1 MSPVGLFL
9 SFEGGEGSGK
19 SVQARALAD
28 WIRAS
33 GREVVLT
40 REPGGTLFGERVRE
54 VLLHAKDVSLAPA
67 AQALLFSSARAQLV
81 AEVIR
86 PALVAGAVVVADRF
100 YDSTLAYQGYGS
112 GADLAGLMAITR
124 FAIADLRPQRTFLLD
139 VPVDVGFAR
148 STARRTGPELW
159 DRFESDERPF
169 HERLRAGYLKLAAAD
184 PGRFVIVPGERDP
197 EVIAGEIRGSVA
209 ELLVVSRS

>member
-1 MSPVGLFL
+1 MSPAGLFL

-28 WIRAS
+28 WLRS
-33 GREVVLT
+33 NGREVVLT

-67 AQALLFSSARAQLV
+67 AQALLFSAARAQLV

-86 PALVAGAVVVADRF
+86 PALAAGAVVVADRF
-100 YDSTLAYQGYGS
+100 FDSTLAYQGHGY

-124 FAIADLRPQRTFLLD
+124 FATADLRPQRTFLLD
-139 VPVDVGFAR
+139 VPVDVG
-148 STARRTGPELW
+148 SARRAARRSGAHRW
-159 DRFESDERPF
+159 DRFESDGRQF
-169 HERLRAGYLKLAAAD
+169 HERLRAGYLELAAAD
-184 PGRFVIVPGERDP
+184 TARFVLVPGDRAL
-197 EVIAGEIRGSVA
+197 EVIAAEIQGSVA
-209 ELLVVSRS
+209 ELLVPSRS

>member
-1 MSPVGLFL
+1 MSPAGLFL

-28 WIRAS
+28 WLRS
-33 GREVVLT
+33 NGREVVLT

-67 AQALLFSSARAQLV
+67 AQALLFSAARAQLV

-86 PALVAGAVVVADRF
+86 PALAAGAVVVADRF
-100 YDSTLAYQGYGS
+100 FDSTLAYQGYGY

-124 FAIADLRPQRTFLLD
+124 FATADLRPRRTFLLD
-139 VPVDVGFAR
+139 VPVDVG
-148 STARRTGPELW
+148 SARRAARRSGANRW
-159 DRFESDERPF
+159 DRFESDGRQF
-169 HERLRAGYLKLAAAD
+169 HDRLRAGYLELAAAD
-184 PGRFVIVPGERDP
+184 TARFVLVPGERAL
-197 EVIAGEIRGSVA
+197 EVIAAEIQASVA
-209 ELLVVSRS
+209 ELLVPSRS